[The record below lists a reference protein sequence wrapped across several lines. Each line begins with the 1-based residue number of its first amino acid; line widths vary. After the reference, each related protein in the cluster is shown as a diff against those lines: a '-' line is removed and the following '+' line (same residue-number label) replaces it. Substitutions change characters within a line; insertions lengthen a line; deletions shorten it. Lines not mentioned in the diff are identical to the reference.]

1 MGAEVDTMKVRLLLL
16 FVFMLSVEGDI
27 HLTVDWSSSF
37 RTTTTAATV
46 EVDVM
51 PQLARTQNQSGFGGY
66 MRALQQLGASYVRF
80 APWFG
85 YPRVVVPEW
94 SQTNCSGAG
103 SSWNSTLLDGVVADF
118 MTAVCGPHAAA
129 GECADGLSVAPQL
142 STMPMWL
149 YQPDGIN
156 RTRDFPESTPWQ
168 YVPGH
173 LSHFA
178 AHGTPLRDPTCK
190 DMAAYAARYV
200 GWYTA
205 GGFTDECGV
214 RHDSGLHYNW
224 PFLSVLNEDEYNTPP
239 GGGVQYTICWD
250 AWQVAIRDV
259 NPNITLIGPEIAD
272 LDYAL
277 YFMNRSHHS
286 SKQPPP
292 VVSTHVW
299 ITSPNRSGSFEQLF
313 SGVDSWLEAVADPLG
328 AARADGTELVM
339 NEFIPENDE
348 WCDRTQPGRSSCG
361 GGKWKWASAST
372 ARPDQV
378 TLGWNAAAAAFAYAF
393 GTLAERGWKYV
404 GADQL
409 IGGPF
414 PNNEAGVA
422 SLDWDTGKPN
432 AKYWAVQMLARELGS
447 GPKALFN
454 CTMPTAATEL
464 YALGFKINSTRKI
477 LLVSKVSEHLN
488 VTISEAAGASVT
500 ILEGVGS
507 APGWQPP
514 RQSILGSNSSLNIG
528 PYGIV
533 LVSLK

>member
-1 MGAEVDTMKVRLLLL
+1 
-16 FVFMLSVEGDI
+16 
-27 HLTVDWSSSF
+27 
-37 RTTTTAATV
+37 
-46 EVDVM
+46 
-51 PQLARTQNQSGFGGY
+51 
-66 MRALQQLGASYVRF
+66 
-80 APWFG
+80 
-85 YPRVVVPEW
+85 
-94 SQTNCSGAG
+94 
-103 SSWNSTLLDGVVADF
+103 
-118 MTAVCGPHAAA
+118 
-129 GECADGLSVAPQL
+129 
-142 STMPMWL
+142 
-149 YQPDGIN
+149 
-156 RTRDFPESTPWQ
+156 
-168 YVPGH
+168 
-173 LSHFA
+173 
-178 AHGTPLRDPTCK
+178 
-190 DMAAYAARYV
+190 MA
-200 GWYTA
+200 
-205 GGFTDECGV
+205 
-214 RHDSGLHYNW
+214 
-224 PFLSVLNEDEYNTPP
+224 
-239 GGGVQYTICWD
+239 VQYTICWD

-277 YFMNRSHHS
+277 YFMNSSHHS

-299 ITSPNRSGSFEQLF
+299 ISSPNRSGSFEQLF
-313 SGVDSWLEAVADPLG
+313 SGVDSWLEGVADPLG

-348 WCDRTQPGRSSCG
+348 WCDRTQPGRSRCG
-361 GGKWKWASAST
+361 GNNWKWASAST
-372 ARPDQV
+372 TKPDQV

-454 CTMPTAATEL
+454 CNTATEL
-464 YALGFKINSTRKI
+464 YALGLKINSTRKI

-488 VTISEAAGASVT
+488 VTISAAAGASVT

-507 APGWQPP
+507 AHSWLATTSAEHSRVQYH
-514 RQSILGSNSSLNIG
+514 IE
-528 PYGIV
+528 YGIA
-533 LVSLK
+533 LVSLE